1 LRCRGEWIPAVAA
14 PVLVAASLLWWG
26 RIEPVFLGYHLGLCL
41 VWPWLAARRS
51 AVSWRDHLLSLGLGR
66 RGLVPGAVL
75 GVAFAAAPL
84 AAYALLPEIFPTP
97 ERLRL
102 VLAGWHLDPDAPGP
116 ALLFL
121 ALINGPA
128 EEMFWRGWL
137 PLRLG
142 TGRVTLA
149 TLAVLFTSYHSVTIG
164 ALAPNAGGQVLM
176 LASVLLAAI
185 FWTWTRQRWST
196 LWPALLTHAGATV
209 GYLAVCR
216 LILQGASVTP

>member
-1 LRCRGEWIPAVAA
+1 MRCRGEWIPAVAA
-14 PVLVAASLLWWG
+14 PVLVAASLLWWR
-26 RIEPVFLGYHLGLCL
+26 RIEPVFVGYHLGLCL

-51 AVSWRDHLLSLGLGR
+51 TASWREHLLSLGLGR
-66 RGLVPGAVL
+66 RGLVPGTAL
-75 GVAFAAAPL
+75 GVVFAAAPL
-84 AAYALLPEIFPTP
+84 AAFAVLPEIFPTP
-97 ERLRL
+97 DRLRL
-102 VLAGWHLDPDAPGP
+102 VLDGWHLDPHHPGP

-142 TGRVTLA
+142 TGRITLIA
-149 TLAVLFTSYHSVTIG
+149 LAVLFTSYHAVTIG
-164 ALAPNAGGQVLM
+164 ALAPHAAGRSLM

-185 FWTWTRQRWST
+185 FWTWTRQRWGT
-196 LWPALLTHAGATV
+196 LWPALLTHSGATL

-216 LILQGASVTP
+216 IILQGANASS